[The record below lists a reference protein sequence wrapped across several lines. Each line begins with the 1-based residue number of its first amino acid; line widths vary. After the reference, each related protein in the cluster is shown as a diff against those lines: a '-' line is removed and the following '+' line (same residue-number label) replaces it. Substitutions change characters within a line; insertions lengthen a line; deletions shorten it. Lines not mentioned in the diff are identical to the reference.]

1 MLWCC
6 LRVDREG
13 RGSVLDGD
21 DCDGMGEES
30 LGDDTKRGDCG
41 GVSSCDRGDRSRAIP
56 VTGGEKSCFV
66 SIS

>member
-1 MLWCC
+1 
-6 LRVDREG
+6 
-13 RGSVLDGD
+13 
-21 DCDGMGEES
+21 MGEES

-41 GVSSCDRGDRSRAIP
+41 GVSSCDRGDRSHAIP